1 MATTTQIVRESPEV
15 EAAKLG
21 LMESAK
27 QLADQPLAPPQ
38 YQYAGLTDLQRQA
51 LSQLASG
58 GLGDFMPYL
67 TESAEA
73 YRTSGQAF
81 DPSTVSQYM
90 DPYTEEVVART
101 QEDIL
106 RQREML
112 DPSLSADAIGAGAFG
127 GSRQGVQA
135 GLADEATLREIG
147 RTSAGLRSAGYQ
159 SALAQAATDFENQQR
174 RQALLGQG
182 LGTIAQT
189 LPALT
194 QQQLGFTFDV
204 GTAEQAQKQAELD
217 AQRQNLLQQQYEP
230 YQRLGFLSDIYQGAP
245 SSSMTS
251 VYGASPTQP
260 SPFQQLFGYGVAGL
274 SAAGGAK
281 QLGLF

>member
-1 MATTTQIVRESPEV
+1 
-15 EAAKLG
+15 
-21 LMESAK
+21 
-27 QLADQPLAPPQ
+27 
-38 YQYAGLTDLQRQA
+38 
-51 LSQLASG
+51 
-58 GLGDFMPYL
+58 
-67 TESAEA
+67 
-73 YRTSGQAF
+73 
-81 DPSTVSQYM
+81 
-90 DPYTEEVVART
+90 
-101 QEDIL
+101 
-106 RQREML
+106 ML
-112 DPSLSADAIGAGAFG
+112 DPSLSADAISAGAFG

>member
-1 MATTTQIVRESPEV
+1 
-15 EAAKLG
+15 
-21 LMESAK
+21 
-27 QLADQPLAPPQ
+27 
-38 YQYAGLTDLQRQA
+38 
-51 LSQLASG
+51 
-58 GLGDFMPYL
+58 
-67 TESAEA
+67 
-73 YRTSGQAF
+73 
-81 DPSTVSQYM
+81 
-90 DPYTEEVVART
+90 
-101 QEDIL
+101 
-106 RQREML
+106 ML
-112 DPSLSADAIGAGAFG
+112 DPSLSADAISAGAFG

-135 GLADEATLREIG
+135 GLADEAALREIG

-194 QQQLGFTFDV
+194 QQQLGFAFDV

-217 AQRQNLLQQQYEP
+217 AQRQNVLQQQYEP

-251 VYGASPTQP
+251 VYGSSPNQP